1 MSKNIKDL
9 FDGLQNAEEI
19 AASKI
24 QVVGKDTTNG
34 IVEDGVDTVIIDGS
48 VSKIGVYGNGTDDI
62 TVKGYAGKGTAKS
75 VAGIELSDKAGEIA
89 GAKVVLEDG
98 VTAKLVAGAK
108 VEFTAEDKKYAPTS
122 VEPETVVIADSDV
135 VIYDAKVTDAFA
147 GAVMTDTATSKK
159 YKVEVQAITKDA
171 SIDVI
176 GGTVT
181 NVYAG
186 GAGATSITENATI
199 NISGGKITN
208 VYGGGVDGAKVVG
221 DVAINIDMNSAA
233 TASAMSIGTI
243 YAGGKNANVLGDVTI
258 TVTTNGAVGSAGKI
272 GKIVGTP
279 SGKGVV
285 FGSKD
290 LVLDAYQG
298 DFAATVKGMDTVTIK
313 DNSAVTFSKGQ
324 DKSMV
329 NAEYIIELSE
339 IDNSNQAAI
348 LTLKSD
354 YKLNKL
360 TVSIDS
366 DLITAGGSFSR
377 ALIQGVAKKFTSASF
392 DVNQINIKKD
402 EGGLIADYQYELSFA
417 TVTDKKGNEVE
428 TGKLIFTYTGAT
440 LELSVDGYIN
450 RQGVANV
457 LSSADDVVSFGWS
470 YDAINNNYAREIA
483 YNFKTMAGD
492 DVVTIDDNTYFTG
505 KLSLGAGNDTLTI
518 NGRLSKL
525 DLSGAGENLVVVNGA
540 LDARN
545 ITTSADSANTIVI
558 NGVLSA
564 TEINNYAGYVNE
576 LKKVVFL
583 YDDGSTTVDS
593 VNAKKK
599 IVSVTQA
606 VYDAVAGQWIET
618 VTPWQADF
626 TIDKFITD
634 ADQTVA
640 ADEIQDLVLTKGDN
654 TVVVNNAAGIGDI
667 TLAGGKAEVVIADAY
682 TGEIDLRSA
691 SESTLVI
698 DDAAFA
704 GTFTGSRRGASN
716 VIIAADGVVSDV
728 ASLDL
733 KYKNATLELKD
744 AVSATVNGW
753 DFAGLEIEEVKF
765 GYNAVL
771 SADGT
776 DYIGDFSGHLATAND
791 LVVLGKFEDSTLVFN
806 GDELTIANLV
816 NSEALLEAGSEAA
829 FGAIDNSVVT
839 IEAYGIDVELSGAI
853 TASAIVFDD
862 IDASITIED
871 AAIDAASVIA
881 LTNETAVNNLD
892 ITFRGDVAFDGVLD
906 IGRGTASLAFQDANV
921 SFANAI
927 AGNEFVDDIGTENGI
942 VDLKLVESNITLAA
956 DMNVR
961 DIEIISWGNIYG
973 DATLNVYGDVA
984 LTGVDFAFG
993 ADQKINLVEAN
1004 SVAINDSDITIA
1016 DDYVVKATDMTVNNS
1031 EIAGGA
1037 VEAET
1042 VTLTD
1047 VEVAGTAITAD
1058 VTATNGSFAAVKVTG
1073 ALAADGV
1080 AIEGAEIVGDA
1091 DIANTDV
1098 AADIVAGDVVANT
1111 VTFTNLKAA
1120 NVDATDVIFAGNNEV
1135 AGDVALNSDLT
1146 IAEDASVKADSITAN
1161 GNAINVEDGVKLDVN
1176 KLVGDVTISGTELA
1190 LGEKVLNVIGALDLD
1205 VDKFAGNVRVYD
1217 YENGGD
1223 AWSGDPA
1230 NGITTQAD
1238 MAIDGTFEA
1247 DVLAEGNLTLS
1258 DTTRIERLND
1268 EKFNKEPYGTLTFDY
1283 DSVMTVEGE
1292 GYAFIEKGVFGNDNL
1307 QLLGNAEAD
1316 FTVAN
1321 TLTLGEGGAEDDYVT
1336 WEDDAK
1342 AAINAN
1348 IKGDVVAT
1356 DIVASGWDAVTS
1368 IDGEIAAGTM
1378 TVQAGGNFTAKQAAE
1393 FTGDIAI
1400 ETAAAVSA
1408 KGERA
1413 LDGAVAKFEADVRA
1427 DGVTL
1432 GANNN
1437 EGTAGAKLDITGN
1450 LTTGNITVGKDGAM
1464 TAGSLVSDE
1473 GDINVGVNASFTT
1486 GAATLAGDTNWDATA
1501 EGAKI
1506 VATAVSF
1513 EDLSLDGDITVGAL
1527 TVGNEDVDDKFDDA
1541 DLYVGA
1547 NVKVNGDITMDA
1559 DASNDVE
1566 LGKDLVVNGALKYN
1580 DAANSLTINGS
1591 ATVNA
1596 LSFEDNLT
1604 INFYEDTREVEEG
1617 IFEDYAEFKS
1627 DITMTGAEETLTINK
1642 LTLGTAIVEMGN
1654 IAFGGADDG
1663 VEELIED
1670 DTDTLTITTD
1680 VKAAG
1685 VTADASLEINGAG
1698 TLYSNVTVGKTLTV
1712 GDIDVYGD
1720 VKVGGNMAV
1729 NGDADIY
1736 SDNGL
1741 DLSAADLTMDNG
1753 DLAVNASRIDELTGN
1768 TIWDQVGA
1776 INGGDEL
1783 AVSATGLNTI
1793 SADITAGKIVA
1804 KGDGL
1809 VINGNVSGT
1818 IDATE
1823 LAAFGGI
1830 NTNAGVTFDQINII
1844 AGANITAD
1852 FTADDY
1858 MVDALTI
1865 DEGWTNIGGQ
1875 LAWGAHI
1882 EQKWNVNSMII
1893 NDSVINGTVSFGEGS
1908 DVLGLIGDSAIT
1920 TVDFGNSE
1928 AAGADMLLNVL
1939 DADATLATFGINFNN
1954 NLVVD
1959 ANYAGTTITVDRN
1972 TALATVVADVNAQF
1986 EAIFNEENYN
1996 AADYVGQAGKW
2007 TATLNG
2013 VDYTFTFGLD
2023 KVTGDDKVD
2032 LVPTNIKVEVSVKP
2046 EAVTVAGSDANNIFT
2061 VESDIAIDGTV
2072 ALKGGDDL
2080 VMVNAADLTLNALK
2094 LDGFDVAYSYNGT
2107 DWVLDPNTTNVDL
2120 GITAVID
2127 FGAGADILAMVNNAN
2142 VTAELVKFDTLTV
2155 AASFTGNEIVA
2166 DMEGTKVT
2174 FTGIDETA
2182 QLGFKV
2188 DDEITVAG
2196 KVNAEVAIAD
2206 IADVTFDGAVN
2217 GNVSISNATADFN
2230 EAVTGIVTLNRV
2242 VTYSVD
2248 DTVDPAVDKIAVSGA
2263 AKIDDIKAGA
2273 ELTIKNVAT
2282 AEGTANTAVLG
2293 AVVTNSVA
2301 SITGTVEDILDG
2313 EGNDIGDKNVS
2324 TVTLEGT
2331 AAGTDLELN
2340 KVSALEVSA
2349 VSDVATLNI
2358 AGNVSITNINNVD
2371 AINVNADTEIGSIAD
2386 VDAIVVAAGKKAEVY
2401 SGDFTNMAITGTVNN
2416 ATAFT
2421 GTANADTLT
2430 LTGATIGDVNF
2441 GAAGVD
2447 KVDSL
2452 VIAADSTVGTVT
2464 FGQAGAITGG
2474 KLTGA
2479 VNFDGDL
2486 YVTANVGTLTGTG
2499 LADALVVVGNAT
2511 IAEIAGVEA
2520 IEFGDEIAAG
2530 SIVNIAAG
2538 TADLDLTSFTDEA
2551 LAGLAGSNVVI
2562 DAAVA
2567 LNVLGTGVGEIFE
2580 TGTYAFAFEGVNY
2593 NATFT
2598 EDNVE
2603 FKYTVAVAK
2612 A

>member
-1 MSKNIKDL
+1 
-9 FDGLQNAEEI
+9 
-19 AASKI
+19 
-24 QVVGKDTTNG
+24 
-34 IVEDGVDTVIIDGS
+34 
-48 VSKIGVYGNGTDDI
+48 
-62 TVKGYAGKGTAKS
+62 
-75 VAGIELSDKAGEIA
+75 
-89 GAKVVLEDG
+89 
-98 VTAKLVAGAK
+98 
-108 VEFTAEDKKYAPTS
+108 
-122 VEPETVVIADSDV
+122 
-135 VIYDAKVTDAFA
+135 
-147 GAVMTDTATSKK
+147 
-159 YKVEVQAITKDA
+159 
-171 SIDVI
+171 
-176 GGTVT
+176 
-181 NVYAG
+181 
-186 GAGATSITENATI
+186 
-199 NISGGKITN
+199 
-208 VYGGGVDGAKVVG
+208 
-221 DVAINIDMNSAA
+221 
-233 TASAMSIGTI
+233 
-243 YAGGKNANVLGDVTI
+243 
-258 TVTTNGAVGSAGKI
+258 
-272 GKIVGTP
+272 
-279 SGKGVV
+279 
-285 FGSKD
+285 
-290 LVLDAYQG
+290 
-298 DFAATVKGMDTVTIK
+298 
-313 DNSAVTFSKGQ
+313 
-324 DKSMV
+324 MV

-366 DLITAGGSFSR
+366 DLITEGGSFSR
-377 ALIQGVAKKFTSASF
+377 ALIQGVAKKFNASTF

-417 TVTDKKGNEVE
+417 TTTDKKGNEVQ

-457 LSSADDVVSFGWS
+457 LSSADDIVSFGWS

-593 VNAKKK
+593 VNTKKK

-606 VYDAVAGQWIET
+606 VYDGVSGQWIET

-634 ADQTVA
+634 ADQNIA
-640 ADEIQDLVLTKGDN
+640 ADAVQDLTLRSGDN

-667 TLAGGKAEVVIADAY
+667 TLGGGKAEVFIADAY

-691 SESTLVI
+691 SESTLII
-698 DDAAFA
+698 DDANYA

-816 NSEALLEAGSEAA
+816 NSEALLEAGSKAA

-839 IEAYGIDVELSGAI
+839 IEAYGIDVALSGAI

-862 IDASITIED
+862 INASITIED
-871 AAIDAASVIA
+871 AAIDAASTIA
-881 LTNETAVNNLD
+881 LINETAVNNLD

-973 DATLNVYGDVA
+973 DATLNVYGDVT

-1004 SVAINDSDITIA
+1004 SVTINDSDITIA
-1016 DDYVVKATDMTVNNS
+1016 DDYVVKATDMTVTNGS
-1031 EIAGGA
+1031 IAGGA

-1042 VTLTD
+1042 VTLND

-1058 VTATNGSFAAVKVTG
+1058 VTANGGAFAAVKVTG
-1073 ALAADGV
+1073 ALVADGV

-1146 IAEDASVKADSITAN
+1146 IAEDASVKADSITVN

-1176 KLVGDVTISGTELA
+1176 KIVGDTTISGTELV

-1217 YENGGD
+1217 YENDGD

-1230 NGITTQAD
+1230 NGITTKAD

-1268 EKFNKEPYGTLTFDY
+1268 EKFNKEPYGTLTFDF

-1292 GYAFIEKGVFGNDNL
+1292 GYAFIEKGVFGLDNL

-1348 IKGDVVAT
+1348 IKGDVVAA

-1368 IDGEIAAGTM
+1368 IDGKIAADTM

-1413 LDGAVAKFEADVRA
+1413 LDGAVAKFEADVKA
-1427 DGVTL
+1427 GAVVL
-1432 GANNN
+1432 GDNNN
-1437 EGTAGAKLDITGN
+1437 EGTAGAKLDIAGA
-1450 LTTGNITVGKDGAM
+1450 LTVGDITVGKDGAM
-1464 TAGSLVSDE
+1464 TAGSLISDG
-1473 GDINVGVNASFTT
+1473 GDITVAENGSLTVGP
-1486 GAATLAGDTNWDATA
+1486 ATLAGDTDWDATA
-1501 EGAKI
+1501 DGAKI
-1506 VATAVSF
+1506 VAGAVSF

-1527 TVGNEDVDDKFDDA
+1527 TVGNEDVDNKFDDA

-1604 INFYEDTREVEEG
+1604 INFNEETREVEEG
-1617 IFEDYAEFKS
+1617 VFEDYAEFKS

-1642 LTLGTAIVEMGN
+1642 LTLGTAVVEMGN

-1663 VEELIED
+1663 DELTTD

-1741 DLSAADLTMDNG
+1741 DLSAADLTMVDG
-1753 DLAVNASRIDELTGN
+1753 DLAVNASRVDEFGA

-1858 MVDALTI
+1858 MVDTLTA

-1928 AAGADMLLNVL
+1928 AAGADVLYNVL
-1939 DADATLATFGINFNN
+1939 DADATLATFGISFNN
-1954 NLVVD
+1954 NLEVG
-1959 ANYAGTTITVDRN
+1959 ANFAGTTITVDRN
-1972 TALATVVADVNAQF
+1972 TALATVVADVNKQF
-1986 EAIFNEENYN
+1986 EAIFDEENYN
-1996 AADYVGQAGKW
+1996 AADYVGQAGNW

-2080 VMVNAADLTLNALK
+2080 VMVNDADLTLNALK

-2120 GITAVID
+2120 GITAVLD

-2174 FTGIDETA
+2174 FTGVDETA
-2182 QLGFKV
+2182 LIGYKV
-2188 DDEITVAG
+2188 NDEITVAG

-2206 IADVTFDGAVN
+2206 IANVTFDGAVN

-2230 EAVTGIVTLNRV
+2230 EAVTGTVTLNRV
-2242 VTYSVD
+2242 VTYSKD
-2248 DTVDPAVDKIAVSGA
+2248 ETVDPAVDKIAVSGA
-2263 AKIDDIKAGA
+2263 ANIDDIKAGA

-2293 AVVTNSVA
+2293 AVVANNVA
-2301 SITGTVEDILDG
+2301 SITGTVEDILDA

-2331 AAGTDLELN
+2331 AAGTDAELN

-2358 AGNVSITNINNVD
+2358 AGNVSITNISNVD

-2386 VDAIVVAAGKKAEVY
+2386 VDAIVVAAGKKAEVGT
-2401 SGDFTNMAITGTVNN
+2401 GDFTNMAITGTVNN
-2416 ATAFT
+2416 ATAFI

-2430 LTGATIGDVNF
+2430 LTGATIGDVSF

-2479 VNFDGDL
+2479 VNFAGDL

-2499 LADALVVVGNAT
+2499 VADALVVVGNAT

-2520 IEFGDEIAAG
+2520 IEFGDAIAAG

-2598 EDNVE
+2598 EDAVE